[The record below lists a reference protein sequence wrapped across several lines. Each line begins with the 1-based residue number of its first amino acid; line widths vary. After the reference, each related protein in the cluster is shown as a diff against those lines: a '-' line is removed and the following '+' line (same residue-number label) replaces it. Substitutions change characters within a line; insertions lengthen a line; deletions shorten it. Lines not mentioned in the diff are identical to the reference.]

1 LSEDEKK
8 EKSFRFLTPVE
19 MLPLRP
25 DQRGIYDSILDE
37 FIKSGLKYAEVVD
50 IGKKLENVSVMLK
63 LRKKKRHIE
72 NVDIEVRNKK
82 VYLVK
87 SDATADPTLSSSVE
101 IQLAKHPDARRGLSP
116 GIKPLI
122 DVTTLSSGIIIKL
135 RCPKCKALNTKDNRR
150 CRDCGAE
157 FYKDEQEYYESVKSM
172 EKLEIELNW
181 ERK

>member
-1 LSEDEKK
+1 MTEDKK
-8 EKSFRFLTPVE
+8 EKSYRFLTPVE

-37 FIKSGLKYAEVVD
+37 FIKSDLRYAEVID
-50 IGKKLENVSVMLK
+50 IGKKPVNVSIMLK

-72 NVDIEVRNKK
+72 NVDIQIRNKK
-82 VYLVK
+82 VYLIK
-87 SDATADPTLSSSVE
+87 SDTAVDPTRGSGIE
-101 IQLAKHPDARRGLSP
+101 IQLAKYSDAKRGLSP

-157 FYKDEQEYYESVKSM
+157 FYKDEQEYYESIKSM
-172 EKLEIELNW
+172 EKLEKELNW